1 MYVIICLQRKTKE
14 FFMSFA
20 ERVKAMKAEKNMT
33 SEQLSQAAGIP
44 VSTLNKVL
52 AGITEEP
59 KLSLVLAI
67 ADAFAC
73 PVGCLLDGDSYLTD
87 RLDGNEQRVIQK
99 YRTLDAGGREL
110 VEMVIDKEL
119 ERAATAPVAAKSAEV
134 ADIAQ
139 MVVLPLY
146 FLPASAGT
154 GTALDE
160 NTYCESIEVRATK
173 ASLGADYAIRVS
185 GDSMEP
191 KFEDGDILLVRRQN
205 EVAVG
210 ELGIFVADG
219 EGYFKR
225 FLGEYLRS
233 FNPQYKD
240 IWIENFAEFRCC
252 GKVIG
257 RMRRRRRVTA

>member
-1 MYVIICLQRKTKE
+1 
-14 FFMSFA
+14 MSFA

-33 SEQLSQAAGIP
+33 SEQLSRAAGIP
-44 VSTLNKVL
+44 LSTLNKVL
-52 AGITEEP
+52 AGVTEEP

-73 PVGCLLDGDSYLTD
+73 PVGCLLDGENYLTD

-99 YRTLDAGGREL
+99 YRKLDAGSREL
-110 VEMVIDKEL
+110 VEMVMDKEL
-119 ERAATAPVAAKSAEV
+119 ERAASTPSAAENADAAETV
-134 ADIAQ
+134 Q

-160 NTYCESIEVRATK
+160 NGYCESIEVRATK
-173 ASLGADYAIRVS
+173 ASMGADYAIRVS

-205 EVAVG
+205 EVAIG
-210 ELGIFVADG
+210 DLGIFVADG

-233 FNPQYKD
+233 FNPQYQD